1 MKKILITGCAGF
13 VGYNLTKFLLKKNY
27 KIVGIDNFDNY
38 YSIKLKKKRVF
49 ELKKFKSFKFIK
61 LDLKKKINLK
71 RINYNFSLIIHLAA
85 QAGVKSSL
93 INPRKTIVNNING
106 FLEILEF
113 ARIKKVKNFIYASSS
128 TVYGHNKTPF
138 SEKQTTSTPISIYGA
153 TKIAN
158 ENMAYVYHNLYKIN
172 FFGIRFFTVY
182 GESLRPDMALF
193 KFIQKI
199 KNKKQIKLFNF
210 GKNMRD
216 FTSIDDLNSKMLK
229 IIHYMNYKKKIF
241 QIINFGNGK
250 KISTLIAIKIISN
263 ILKTKPKIK
272 FSKKHKEDM
281 FITLSDTKKQKKF
294 FGKFSYISFKDGIK
308 KYLLHNKN

>member
-13 VGYNLTKFLLKKNY
+13 IGFNLTKFLLKKNF

-38 YSIKLKKKRVF
+38 YSVKLKKERIL

-71 RINYNFSLIIHLAA
+71 KINYNFSLIIHLAA

-113 ARIKKVKNFIYASSS
+113 ARIKKIKNFIYASSS

-138 SEKQTTSTPISIYGA
+138 SEKQITSTPISIYGA

-158 ENMAYVYHNLYKIN
+158 ENMAYVYHNLYNIN

-199 KNKKQIKLFNF
+199 KSQKQIKLFNF

-216 FTSIDDLNSKMLK
+216 FTYIDDLNSKMLK
-229 IIHYMNYKKKIF
+229 IIDRMKNNNKEIF
-241 QIINFGNGK
+241 EIINFGNGK
-250 KISTLIAIKIISN
+250 KISTLAAINIISD
-263 ILKTKPKIK
+263 ILKTKAKIK
-272 FSKKHKEDM
+272 FSKKHKDDM
-281 FITLSDTKKQKKF
+281 FVTLSDTKKQKNF
-294 FGKFSYISFKDGIK
+294 FGKFSYINFKDGIK
-308 KYLLHNKN
+308 KYLLSS